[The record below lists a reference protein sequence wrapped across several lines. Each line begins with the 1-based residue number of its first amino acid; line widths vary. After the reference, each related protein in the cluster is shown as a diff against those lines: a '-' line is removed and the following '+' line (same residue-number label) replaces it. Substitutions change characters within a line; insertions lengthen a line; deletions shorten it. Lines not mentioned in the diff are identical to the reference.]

1 MPEADIEA
9 ATGAMLVTSA
19 AMLATLGATLDTWG
33 GTTGIVAISGMA
45 ITSGTAATLA
55 TSTDSPGGHG
65 GGMTLFLPPPLAHPY
80 PFTSIPPL
88 NLTTVTILP
97 GSTILA
103 PPYTPSKKTE

>member
-1 MPEADIEA
+1 MEA

-19 AMLATLGATLDTWG
+19 AMPATLGATLDTWG
-33 GTTGIVAISGMA
+33 TPGNVAISGMS
-45 ITSGTAATLA
+45 ITSGASATSA
-55 TSTDSPGGHG
+55 TSTDSAGGHG

-97 GSTILA
+97 GSTIPA
-103 PPYTPSKKTE
+103 PPSAPNK

>member
-9 ATGAMLVTSA
+9 ATGGMLVTSA

-103 PPYTPSKKTE
+103 PPSAPSKKTE